1 MALGALLQSIL
12 GAAVTGPLVLVAIP
26 LVGRL
31 AGQEQ
36 ERLLQSAL
44 RRQIVELV
52 RENPGIPIGE
62 LMKRL
67 PVGWGTLYHHLIKLE
82 RSGLLRAAVSGRRR
96 LLYPG
101 DAGPLG
107 NDPDARS
114 ILRGRTAQRLARAI
128 VARPGRSVADIVD
141 EMAESPRVI
150 YYHLKRMLDAGL
162 VTSSSETRYCSLTPT
177 PRLVSMLAELGE
189 PAA

>member
-12 GAAVTGPLVLVAIP
+12 GAAVTGSLVLVAIP

-62 LMKRL
+62 LRKRL

>member
-1 MALGALLQSIL
+1 MALGAVLQSIL
-12 GAAVTGPLVLVAIP
+12 GAAALGPGLLVAVP

-44 RRQIVELV
+44 RRQIVEMV
-52 RENPGIPIGE
+52 RDNPGIPIGE

-114 ILRGRTAQRLARAI
+114 ILR
-128 VARPGRSVADIVD
+128 
-141 EMAESPRVI
+141 
-150 YYHLKRMLDAGL
+150 
-162 VTSSSETRYCSLTPT
+162 
-177 PRLVSMLAELGE
+177 
-189 PAA
+189 

>member
-1 MALGALLQSIL
+1 MALGAALQSIL
-12 GAAVTGPLVLVAIP
+12 GAAGMAPFILVGIP

-128 VARPGRSVADIVD
+128 VANPGRSVAEIVD

-150 YYHLKRMLDAGL
+150 YYHVKRMLDAGL
-162 VTSSSETRYCSLTPT
+162 VSSSSETRYCSLTPT
-177 PRLVSMLAELGE
+177 PRLVSMLQEMESRG
-189 PAA
+189 